1 VWPTWG
7 DQSRRIRAIYEFCED
22 ASYPNEIE
30 RSSETDAMNE
40 ESKVKSF
47 DRSFAPDLDDQNTGV
62 GLARQASEC

>member
-7 DQSRRIRAIYEFCED
+7 DQSRRIRAIYEFCE

-30 RSSETDAMNE
+30 RSSETDVMNE

-47 DRSFAPDLDDQNTGV
+47 DRSFAPDLEMRPIYGSWASST
-62 GLARQASEC
+62 ASEC